1 MSEAVRQGGCR
12 CGRVR
17 FEASG
22 QPLLTM
28 ACHCTGCQHMTGT
41 AYSLT
46 DTYPAQAFKVTHGD
60 VAVGGLHGPT
70 RHQHCDYCKSWVY
83 TEPDG
88 LPDIVN
94 VRSTQFDEPD
104 RQPPFVEIFTG
115 EGLPWARTGAPNSY
129 QTLPAEDEWP
139 KLIGA
144 FAERKRAW
152 AKEEFN
158 P

>member
-1 MSEAVRQGGCR
+1 LSDEVRQGGCR

-28 ACHCTGCQHMTGT
+28 ACHCKGCQRMTAS
-41 AYSLT
+41 AYSLS
-46 DTYPAQAFKVTHGD
+46 DTYPAQAFKVTEGEI
-60 VAVGGLHGPT
+60 VLGGLHGPT
-70 RHQHCDYCKSWVY
+70 RHHFCDHCKSWLY

-94 VRSTQFDEPD
+94 VRSTMFDQTDEQ
-104 RQPPFVEIFTG
+104 RPFVEVFTG
-115 EGLPWARTGAPNSY
+115 EGLPWARTRAEHSY
-129 QTLPAEDEWP
+129 ETLPPEDEWP

-144 FAERKRAW
+144 FADRSHAW
-152 AKEEFN
+152 GKEEFN

>member
-1 MSEAVRQGGCR
+1 
-12 CGRVR
+12 VR

-28 ACHCTGCQHMTGT
+28 ACHCTGCQHMTGS

-46 DTYPAQAFKVTHGD
+46 DTYPARAFKVTQGD
-60 VAVGGLHGPT
+60 VVIGALHGPT
-70 RHQHCDYCKSWVY
+70 RHHFCNYCKSWVY

-88 LPDIVN
+88 LADIVN

-104 RQPPFVEIFTG
+104 KQRPFVELFRG
-115 EGLPWARTGAPNSY
+115 EGLPWAGTGAEHSY
-129 QTLPAEDEWP
+129 ETLPAEDEWP

-144 FAERKRAW
+144 FAERNRAW

>member
-1 MSEAVRQGGCR
+1 MS
-12 CGRVR
+12 
-17 FEASG
+17 AS
-22 QPLLTM
+22 
-28 ACHCTGCQHMTGT
+28 

-46 DTYPAQAFKVTHGD
+46 DAYPAGAFKVTEGD
-60 VAVGGLHGPT
+60 TVVGGIHGAT

-94 VRSTQFDEPD
+94 VRSTSFDEP
-104 RQPPFVEIFTG
+104 RKEAPFVELFRG
-115 EGLPWARTGAPNSY
+115 EGLPWARTGAAHSY
-129 QTLPAEDEWP
+129 EILPAEDEWP

-144 FAERKRAW
+144 FAERNRAW